1 MNGFDASLGCSS
13 HPVLQFG
20 EELLDRIEV
29 RAVGWQEEEPGSGG
43 SDNVAHHR
51 AFVRAEI
58 VENDDIAWLQGFD
71 ELGFDVGLE
80 SLAVDRPVE
89 HPWRLDAIV
98 PQGGN
103 EGHGL
108 PMAVGRMGDKP
119 FAARAPATQRRHVRL
134 DPGLIDEDQPCR
146 VNARLVTDPL
156 FAPAL
161 ELWPQLL
168 GGQNRF
174 F

>member
-1 MNGFDASLGCSS
+1 M
-13 HPVLQFG
+13 
-20 EELLDRIEV
+20 
-29 RAVGWQEEEPGSGG
+29 
-43 SDNVAHHR
+43 
-51 AFVRAEI
+51 RAEI
-58 VENDDIAWLQGFD
+58 VENDDIAWLQDFD
-71 ELGFDVGLE
+71 ELGFDVDLE
-80 SLAVDRPVE
+80 SLSVDRPVE
-89 HPWRLDAIV
+89 NPWRFDAIV

-108 PMAVGRMGDKP
+108 PMAVGGMGDQP

-134 DPGLIDEDQPCR
+134 DPGLIDKDQPCR

-156 FAPAL
+156 LAPAP

>member
-1 MNGFDASLGCSS
+1 MDSFDASLGCPS

-29 RAVGWQEEEPGSGG
+29 GAVGWQEEEPCSGG
-43 SDNVAHHR
+43 PDNLAYHR
-51 AFVRAEI
+51 ALVRAEI

-71 ELGFDVGLE
+71 ELGFDIGTE
-80 SLAVDRPVE
+80 SLAVDRPIE
-89 HPWRLDAIV
+89 DPWRLDAIE
-98 PQGGN
+98 PQGSN

-108 PMAVGRMGDKP
+108 PMAVGRIGDKP
-119 FAARAPATQRRHVRL
+119 LAPRAPPTQRRHVRL

-156 FAPAL
+156 LASAL